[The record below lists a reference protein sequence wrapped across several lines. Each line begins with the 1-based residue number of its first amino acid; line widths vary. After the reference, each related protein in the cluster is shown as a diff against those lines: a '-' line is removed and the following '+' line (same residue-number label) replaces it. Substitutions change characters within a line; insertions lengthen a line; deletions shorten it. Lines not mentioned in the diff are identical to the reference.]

1 MNAENDVQSDLDL
14 PETEYFEDT
23 SDDII
28 DSSEEGILK
37 HSYVF
42 KNGIEIVQKR
52 KQCVL
57 RWVHFDNKKNRFWEL
72 LQRTLDTYQLV

>member
-42 KNGIEIVQKR
+42 KNGTEIVQKR

-57 RWVHFDNKKNRFWEL
+57 RWIHFDKK
-72 LQRTLDTYQLV
+72 